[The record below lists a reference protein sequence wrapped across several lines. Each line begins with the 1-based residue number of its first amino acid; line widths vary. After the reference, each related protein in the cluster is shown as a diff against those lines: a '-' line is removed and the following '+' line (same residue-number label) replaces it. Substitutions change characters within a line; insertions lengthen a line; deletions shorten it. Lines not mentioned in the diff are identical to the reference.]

1 MSSLDSLLNR
11 QRVVCQLHAVSKKR
25 VLELIAQHIAEA
37 EGSLE
42 VGQVY
47 TGLLERERLGSKALG
62 TGVAVPHCRVP
73 GLDKPLGCLITLASP
88 IDYDAPDGEP
98 VDLLFV
104 LLVPPDAAQEHLDL
118 LAEVAGR
125 FSDAGYCKGLRQAA
139 SVTSLLESAVAA
151 KAA

>member
-1 MSSLDSLLNR
+1 MD
-11 QRVVCQLHAVSKKR
+11 
-25 VLELIAQHIAEA
+25 E
-37 EGSLE
+37 
-42 VGQVY
+42 
-47 TGLLERERLGSKALG
+47 
-62 TGVAVPHCRVP
+62 
-73 GLDKPLGCLITLASP
+73 PLGCLITLASP

-125 FSDAGYCKGLRQAA
+125 FSNAGYCKGLRQAA
-139 SVTSLLESAVAA
+139 SITSLLESAVAA

>member
-1 MSSLDSLLNR
+1 M
-11 QRVVCQLHAVSKKR
+11 
-25 VLELIAQHIAEA
+25 LELIAQHIAEA
-37 EGSLE
+37 EASLE
-42 VGQVY
+42 VEQVY
-47 TGLLERERLGSKALG
+47 ASLLERERLGSTALG

-125 FSDAGYCKGLRQAA
+125 FSNAGYCRGLRQAA
-139 SVTSLLESAVAA
+139 SAASLLESAVAA